1 MQQSYEN
8 IQDEFD
14 NAYCAS
20 YLPEY
25 SGTQWYKLGRCSM
38 DVQHVPLNKI
48 M

>member
-25 SGTQWYKLGRCSM
+25 SGTSLEDAAWMFNMYTKQDYVM
-38 DVQHVPLNKI
+38 
-48 M
+48 